1 MGWRVGR
8 FGEKRMSKG
17 QVGAEQRLVTPGMV
31 IGPASGKRAGSGTIA
46 ENNEFIATRLGWLNE
61 RNDVVSVLPINSAYM
76 PRSGDLII
84 GYVAEVRNNLWF
96 FDVNGPFQALLPMS
110 LAPWKV
116 EYGSTRQHL
125 GIGDAALAR
134 IQEVDETHNM
144 VLTMKGV
151 GLRRL
156 NEGAVVSIP
165 VNLVDTLRGEN
176 NATLSRIRDV
186 TNCRIIVGDNGRV
199 WIHGDA
205 EDMLA
210 SRQLIQTLQQEGHKN
225 TFETA
230 VLALENERGEH

>member
-1 MGWRVGR
+1 MCIRDRV
-8 FGEKRMSKG
+8 
-17 QVGAEQRLVTPGMV
+17 
-31 IGPASGKRAGSGTIA
+31 
-46 ENNEFIATRLGWLNE
+46 GWLNE
-61 RNDVVSVLPINSAYM
+61 QNNVVSVSPINSAYM
-76 PRSGDLII
+76 PRSGDLVI
-84 GYVAEVRNNLWF
+84 GFVAEVRNNLWF

-116 EYGSTRQHL
+116 EFGAARQHL

-165 VNLVDTLRGEN
+165 VNLIETLRGDN
-176 NATLSRIRDV
+176 NSTLSRIRDA
-186 TNCRIIVGDNGRV
+186 TDCRIIVGDNGRV

-205 EDMLA
+205 EAMHVA
-210 SRQLIQTLQQEGHKN
+210 RQLIQTLNEEGHKK
-225 TFETA
+225 TFQSA
-230 VLALENERGEH
+230 VEALENERGEH

>member
-1 MGWRVGR
+1 
-8 FGEKRMSKG
+8 MSKG

>member
-1 MGWRVGR
+1 
-8 FGEKRMSKG
+8 MSKG
-17 QVGAEQRLVTPGMV
+17 QVGAEQRLVTQGMV

-165 VNLVDTLRGEN
+165 VNLIDTLRGEN
-176 NATLSRIRDV
+176 NATLSRIRDA

>member
-1 MGWRVGR
+1 
-8 FGEKRMSKG
+8 MSKG

-165 VNLVDTLRGEN
+165 VNLIETLRGEN

>member
-1 MGWRVGR
+1 
-8 FGEKRMSKG
+8 MSKG
-17 QVGAEQRLVTPGMV
+17 QVGAELRLVTPGMV
-31 IGPASGKRAGSGTIA
+31 VGPSSGKRAGSGMIA
-46 ENNEFIATRLGWLNE
+46 ENNEFIATRVGWLNE
-61 RNDVVSVLPINSAYM
+61 QNNVLSVQPINSAYM
-76 PRSGDLII
+76 PRSGDLVI
-84 GYVAEVRNNLWF
+84 GFVAEVRNNLWF

-116 EYGSTRQHL
+116 EFGAARQHL

-165 VNLVDTLRGEN
+165 VNLIDTLRGDN
-176 NATLSRIRDV
+176 NSILSRIRDA
-186 TNCRIIVGDNGRV
+186 TDCRIIVGDNGRV

-205 EDMLA
+205 EAMHVA
-210 SRQLIQTLQQEGHKN
+210 RQLIQTLNEEGHKK
-225 TFETA
+225 TFQRA
-230 VLALENERGEH
+230 VEALENERGEH

>member
-1 MGWRVGR
+1 MSSGR
-8 FGEKRMSKG
+8 FGEKRMSEG
-17 QVGAEQRLVTPGMV
+17 RFGAEQRLVTPGMV
-31 IGPASGKRAGSGTIA
+31 IGPSSGKRAGSGTIA
-46 ENNEFIATRLGWLNE
+46 QNNEFIATRVGWLNE
-61 RNDVVSVLPINSAYM
+61 QNSVVSVSPINSAYM
-76 PRSGDLII
+76 PRSGDLVI
-84 GYVAEVRNNLWF
+84 GFVAEVRNNLWF

-116 EYGSTRQHL
+116 EFGAARQHL

-165 VNLVDTLRGEN
+165 VNLIDTLRGEN
-176 NATLSRIRDV
+176 NSTLSRIRDA

-205 EDMLA
+205 EAMHVA
-210 SRQLIQTLQQEGHKN
+210 RQLIQTLNEEGHKN
-225 TFETA
+225 TFESA
-230 VLALENERGEH
+230 VEALENERGGH

>member
-1 MGWRVGR
+1 MSSGR
-8 FGEKRMSKG
+8 TGEKRMSKG
-17 QVGAEQRLVTPGMV
+17 QVGAELRLVTPGMV
-31 IGPASGKRAGSGTIA
+31 VGPSSGKRAGSGMIA
-46 ENNEFIATRLGWLNE
+46 ENNEFIATRVGWLNE
-61 RNDVVSVLPINSAYM
+61 QNNVVSVQPINSAYM

-84 GYVAEVRNNLWF
+84 GFVAEVRNNLWF

-116 EYGSTRQHL
+116 EFGAARQHL

-165 VNLVDTLRGEN
+165 VNLIDTLRGDN
-176 NATLSRIRDV
+176 NSTLSRIRDA
-186 TNCRIIVGDNGRV
+186 TDCRIIVGDNGRV
-199 WIHGDA
+199 WIHGDTEA
-205 EDMLA
+205 MHVA
-210 SRQLIQTLQQEGHKN
+210 RQLILTLNQEGHKK
-225 TFETA
+225 TFQGA
-230 VLALENERGEH
+230 VEALENERGEH

>member
-1 MGWRVGR
+1 
-8 FGEKRMSKG
+8 MSKG
-17 QVGAEQRLVTPGMV
+17 QVGAELRLVTPGMV
-31 IGPASGKRAGSGTIA
+31 VGPSSGKRAGSGMIA
-46 ENNEFIATRLGWLNE
+46 ENNEFIATRVGWLNE
-61 RNDVVSVLPINSAYM
+61 LNNVVSVQPINSAYM

-84 GYVAEVRNNLWF
+84 GFVAEVRNNLWF

-116 EYGSTRQHL
+116 EFGAARQHL

-156 NEGAVVSIP
+156 NEGAIVSIP
-165 VNLVDTLRGEN
+165 VNLIDTLRGDN
-176 NATLSRIRDV
+176 NSTLSRIRDA
-186 TNCRIIVGDNGRV
+186 TDCRIIVGDNGRV

-205 EDMLA
+205 EAMHVA
-210 SRQLIQTLQQEGHKN
+210 RQLIQTLNEEGHKK
-225 TFETA
+225 TFESA
-230 VLALENERGEH
+230 VEALENKRGEH

>member
-1 MGWRVGR
+1 MGWLVGR
-8 FGEKRMSKG
+8 HGDKEMSGAKE
-17 QVGAEQRLVTPGMV
+17 GAELRLVTPGMV
-31 IGPASGKRAGSGTIA
+31 VGPSSGKRAGSGMIA
-46 ENNEFIATRLGWLNE
+46 ENNEFIATRVGWLNE
-61 RNDVVSVLPINSAYM
+61 QNNVVSVQPINSAYM

-84 GYVAEVRNNLWF
+84 GFVAEVRNNLWF

-116 EYGSTRQHL
+116 EFGSTREHL

-165 VNLVDTLRGEN
+165 VNLIDTLRGDN
-176 NATLSRIRDV
+176 NSTLSRIRDA
-186 TNCRIIVGDNGRV
+186 TDCRMIVGDNGRV

-205 EDMLA
+205 EAMHVA
-210 SRQLIQTLQQEGHKN
+210 RQLIQTLNEEGHKK
-225 TFETA
+225 TFQSA
-230 VLALENERGEH
+230 VEALENERGEH

>member
-1 MGWRVGR
+1 
-8 FGEKRMSKG
+8 MSKG

-31 IGPASGKRAGSGTIA
+31 IGPSSGKRAGTGTIA

-61 RNDVVSVLPINSAYM
+61 QNDVVSVLPINSAYM
-76 PRSGDLII
+76 PRSGDLVI
-84 GYVAEVRNNLWF
+84 GFVAEVRNNLWF

-116 EYGSTRQHL
+116 EFGSTRQHL

-165 VNLVDTLRGEN
+165 VNLIDTIRGQN
-176 NATLSRIRDV
+176 NAMLSRIRDV

-205 EDMLA
+205 ADMHVA
-210 SRQLIQTLQQEGHKN
+210 RQFIQTLKEDGHKN
-225 TFETA
+225 TFEVA
-230 VLALENERGEH
+230 VEALKNERGEN

>member
-1 MGWRVGR
+1 
-8 FGEKRMSKG
+8 MSKG

-31 IGPASGKRAGSGTIA
+31 IGPATGKRAGSGTIA

>member
-1 MGWRVGR
+1 MSSGR
-8 FGEKRMSKG
+8 NGEKRMSKG

-31 IGPASGKRAGSGTIA
+31 IGPSSGKRAGTGTIA

-61 RNDVVSVLPINSAYM
+61 QNDVVSVLPINSAYM

-84 GYVAEVRNNLWF
+84 GFVAEVRNNLWF

-116 EYGSTRQHL
+116 EFGSTRQHL

-165 VNLVDTLRGEN
+165 VNLIDTIRGQN
-176 NATLSRIRDV
+176 NAMLSRIRDA

-205 EDMLA
+205 ADMHVA
-210 SRQLIQTLQQEGHKN
+210 RQLIQTLNEEGHKN
-225 TFETA
+225 TFEGA
-230 VLALENERGEH
+230 VEALENERGEH

>member
-1 MGWRVGR
+1 
-8 FGEKRMSKG
+8 MSKG
-17 QVGAEQRLVTPGMV
+17 QVGAELRLVTPGMV
-31 IGPASGKRAGSGTIA
+31 VGPSSGKRAGSGMIA
-46 ENNEFIATRLGWLNE
+46 ENNEFIATKVGWLNE
-61 RNDVVSVLPINSAYM
+61 QNNVVSVQPINSAYM

-84 GYVAEVRNNLWF
+84 GFVAEVRNNLWF

-116 EYGSTRQHL
+116 EFGAARQHL

-165 VNLVDTLRGEN
+165 VNLIETLRGDN
-176 NATLSRIRDV
+176 NSTLSRIRDA
-186 TNCRIIVGDNGRV
+186 TDCRIIVGDNGRV

-205 EDMLA
+205 EAMHVA
-210 SRQLIQTLQQEGHKN
+210 RQLIQTLNEEGHKK
-225 TFETA
+225 TFQSA
-230 VLALENERGEH
+230 VEALENERGEH

>member
-1 MGWRVGR
+1 MSSGR
-8 FGEKRMSKG
+8 TGEKRMSKG
-17 QVGAEQRLVTPGMV
+17 QVGAELRLVTPGMV
-31 IGPASGKRAGSGTIA
+31 VGPSSGKRAGSGMIA
-46 ENNEFIATRLGWLNE
+46 ENNEFIATRVGWLNE
-61 RNDVVSVLPINSAYM
+61 QNNVVSVQPINSAYM
-76 PRSGDLII
+76 PRSGDLIF
-84 GYVAEVRNNLWF
+84 GFVAEVQNNLWF

-116 EYGSTRQHL
+116 EFGSTREHL

-165 VNLVDTLRGEN
+165 VNLIDTLRGDN
-176 NATLSRIRDV
+176 NSTLSRIRDA
-186 TNCRIIVGDNGRV
+186 TDCRMIVGDNGRV

-205 EDMLA
+205 EAMHVA
-210 SRQLIQTLQQEGHKN
+210 RQLIQTLNEEGHKK
-225 TFETA
+225 TFQSA
-230 VLALENERGEH
+230 VEALENERGEH

>member
-1 MGWRVGR
+1 MSSGR
-8 FGEKRMSKG
+8 TGEKRMSKG
-17 QVGAEQRLVTPGMV
+17 QVGAELRLVTPGMV
-31 IGPASGKRAGSGTIA
+31 VGPSSGKRAGSGMIA
-46 ENNEFIATRLGWLNE
+46 ENNEFIATKVGWLNE
-61 RNDVVSVLPINSAYM
+61 QNNVVSVQPINSAYM

-84 GYVAEVRNNLWF
+84 GFVAEVRNNLWF

-116 EYGSTRQHL
+116 EFGAARQHL

-165 VNLVDTLRGEN
+165 VNLIETLRGDN
-176 NATLSRIRDV
+176 NSTLSRIRDA
-186 TNCRIIVGDNGRV
+186 TDCRIIVGDNGRV

-205 EDMLA
+205 EAMHVA
-210 SRQLIQTLQQEGHKN
+210 RQLIQTLNEEGHKK
-225 TFETA
+225 TFQSA
-230 VLALENERGEH
+230 VEALENERGEH

>member
-1 MGWRVGR
+1 MSSGR
-8 FGEKRMSKG
+8 TGEKRMSKG
-17 QVGAEQRLVTPGMV
+17 QVGAELRLVTPGMV
-31 IGPASGKRAGSGTIA
+31 VGPSSGKRAGSGMIA
-46 ENNEFIATRLGWLNE
+46 ENNEFIATRVGWLNE
-61 RNDVVSVLPINSAYM
+61 QNNVVSVQPINSAYM

-84 GYVAEVRNNLWF
+84 GFVAEVRNNLWF

-116 EYGSTRQHL
+116 EFGAARQHL

-165 VNLVDTLRGEN
+165 VNLIDTLRGDN
-176 NATLSRIRDV
+176 NSTLSRIRDA
-186 TNCRIIVGDNGRV
+186 TDCRIIVGDNGRV
-199 WIHGDA
+199 WIHGDTEA
-205 EDMLA
+205 MHVA
-210 SRQLIQTLQQEGHKN
+210 RQLILTLNQEGHKN
-225 TFETA
+225 TFQGA
-230 VLALENERGEH
+230 VEALENERGEH

>member
-1 MGWRVGR
+1 
-8 FGEKRMSKG
+8 MSKG
-17 QVGAEQRLVTPGMV
+17 QVGAELRLVTPGMV
-31 IGPASGKRAGSGTIA
+31 VGPSSGKRAGSGMIA
-46 ENNEFIATRLGWLNE
+46 ENNEFIATRVGWLNE
-61 RNDVVSVLPINSAYM
+61 QNNVVSVQPINSAYM

-84 GYVAEVRNNLWF
+84 GFVAEVRNNLWF

-116 EYGSTRQHL
+116 EFGAARQHL

-165 VNLVDTLRGEN
+165 VNLIDTLRGDN
-176 NATLSRIRDV
+176 NSTLSRIRDA
-186 TNCRIIVGDNGRV
+186 TDCRIIVGDNGRV
-199 WIHGDA
+199 WIHGDTEA
-205 EDMLA
+205 MHVA
-210 SRQLIQTLQQEGHKN
+210 RQLILTLNQEGHKK
-225 TFETA
+225 TFQGA
-230 VLALENERGEH
+230 VEALENERGEH

>member
-1 MGWRVGR
+1 MSSGLT
-8 FGEKRMSKG
+8 GEKRMSKG
-17 QVGAEQRLVTPGMV
+17 QVGAELRLVTPGMV
-31 IGPASGKRAGSGTIA
+31 VGPSSGKRAGSGMIA
-46 ENNEFIATRLGWLNE
+46 ENNEFIATKVGWLNE
-61 RNDVVSVLPINSAYM
+61 QNNVVSVQPINSAYM

-84 GYVAEVRNNLWF
+84 GFVAEVRNNLWF

-116 EYGSTRQHL
+116 EFGAARQHL

-165 VNLVDTLRGEN
+165 VNLIETLRGDN
-176 NATLSRIRDV
+176 NSTLSRIRDA
-186 TNCRIIVGDNGRV
+186 TDCRIIVGDNGRV

-205 EDMLA
+205 EAMHVA
-210 SRQLIQTLQQEGHKN
+210 RQLIQTLNEEGHKK
-225 TFETA
+225 TFQSA
-230 VLALENERGEH
+230 VEALENERGEH

>member
-1 MGWRVGR
+1 MSSGR
-8 FGEKRMSKG
+8 AGEKRMSKG
-17 QVGAEQRLVTPGMV
+17 QVGAELRLVTPGMV
-31 IGPASGKRAGSGTIA
+31 VGPSSGKRAGSGMIA
-46 ENNEFIATRLGWLNE
+46 ENNEFIATRVGWLNE
-61 RNDVVSVLPINSAYM
+61 QNNVLSVQPINSAYM
-76 PRSGDLII
+76 PRSGDLVI
-84 GYVAEVRNNLWF
+84 GFVAEVRNNLWF

-116 EYGSTRQHL
+116 EFGAARQHL

-165 VNLVDTLRGEN
+165 VNLIETLRGDN
-176 NATLSRIRDV
+176 NSTLSRIRDA
-186 TNCRIIVGDNGRV
+186 TDCRIIVGDNGRV

-205 EDMLA
+205 EAMHVA
-210 SRQLIQTLQQEGHKN
+210 RQLIQTLNEEGHKK
-225 TFETA
+225 TFQSA
-230 VLALENERGEH
+230 VEALENERGEH

>member
-165 VNLVDTLRGEN
+165 VNLIDTLRGEN
-176 NATLSRIRDV
+176 NATLSRIRDA

>member
-165 VNLVDTLRGEN
+165 VNLIDTLRGEN
-176 NATLSRIRDV
+176 NATLSRIRDA

-205 EDMLA
+205 EDMLT

>member
-1 MGWRVGR
+1 MGWRVGW

-165 VNLVDTLRGEN
+165 VNLIDTLRGEN
-176 NATLSRIRDV
+176 NATLSRIRDA